1 MLGEEQAGQIKASL
15 EETFRGYRDTVN
27 SEFARQADRYDV
39 GRLCETIAE
48 KVIEPARVDPKEPY
62 RCTVYV
68 RDILFEDVLCRL
80 IDYYPG
86 GDGQGSIYSTRYGI
100 IGRSWRLGEHLHEPA
115 VPDDRTDLITDWGMT
130 REEAA
135 RQSAKS
141 FVTFLLAEEP
151 NKPPVGLLYVES
163 KEHAFE
169 DDLCDRLAASPAV
182 AALTTATAGVMEKML
197 GRGPRLVLFQS

>member
-1 MLGEEQAGQIKASL
+1 VLGEEQAGQIKASL
-15 EETFRGYRDTVN
+15 EESFRGYRDTVN
-27 SEFARQADRYDV
+27 SEFARQADRYDI
-39 GRLCETIAE
+39 GRLCEAIAE
-48 KVIEPARVDPKEPY
+48 EVIEPARKDSKEPY

-86 GDGQGSIYSTRYGI
+86 GDGQGNIYSTRYGI
-100 IGRSWRLGEHLHEPA
+100 IGRSWRLGKHLHETA
-115 VPDDRTDLITDWGMT
+115 VPDDRTELITDWGMT

-141 FVTFLLAEEP
+141 FVTFLLAEEE
-151 NKPPVGLLYVES
+151 KMPPVGLFYVES

-169 DDLCDRLAASPAV
+169 DDLRERLAESQAV
-182 AALTTATAGVMEKML
+182 VALTTATAGVMEKML
-197 GRGPRLVLFQS
+197 GRGPRLELFQS